1 MEAGRHGEWKRGRK
15 EDERERARER
25 GEGGGGGEERRKVH
39 MPDSGVSKQLHGR
52 HLLRCI
58 NTVKGGVVALAFR
71 RTLLLHQVL
80 LISSLFN
87 AT

>member
-1 MEAGRHGEWKRGRK
+1 MGPINLVTKV
-15 EDERERARER
+15 DFDLRER

-58 NTVKGGVVALAFR
+58 NTVKGSDKGD
-71 RTLLLHQVL
+71 
-80 LISSLFN
+80 LFGP
-87 AT
+87 